1 VADVLRDP
9 DVRREI
15 DGAASPQLAH
25 SALEQLLEQDP
36 GIGDELASNDTLL
49 RAVVAVAV
57 ASRSLTAAWLR
68 DRSLLDVLRDGTAL
82 RSARTLDDYVALTN
96 GLATDPDNAR
106 ALRRFKRRESL
117 RIAARD
123 LLSFADLPTVAREL
137 AALADACLRV
147 AVEEARPDVGF
158 AVIGMGKLG
167 GRELNYAS
175 DVDVL
180 FVHDGDV
187 AEAER
192 VARAVLQTMSAP
204 TSDGIVFR
212 TDADLRPEGRA
223 GAISRSVD
231 AYEAYWEHWAR
242 AWEFQA
248 LLKARAVT
256 GDAALGKEFVARA
269 EPYVYADVLDPDSVR
284 EIRGMKARSEELLRR
299 KGMHER
305 EVKRGWGGIR
315 DIEFS
320 VQLLQLVH
328 GRHDRSVRSPTTL
341 VALDELARGGY
352 VAAGDARR
360 LIEAYTW
367 LRTVEHRIQLVD
379 EQQAHTLPA
388 DPAQRTHLA
397 RVLGFRDRGGT
408 SALEAFDAAHHAQQT
423 AVRALHEKL
432 FFAPILDA
440 LAGTGPL
447 PPGALEER
455 LSAFGFRDVTQTH
468 QALQELTAGLTRRS
482 RVMQQ
487 LLPVIL
493 GWLSEAPDP
502 DLGLLQLRR
511 LTEGYT
517 RSATLARRFRE
528 TPVAAQRAC
537 YVLGASRVLGAAL
550 HRHPDYVDTLADDVA
565 LAEAATRDELVEEA
579 LGTLNWR
586 EDEAGRRAGLRRF
599 KRRQELHIGVRDVLH
614 LADVDT
620 TERELS
626 NLADAVIEAALRSLE
641 PDVPFAVLGLGRLG
655 GCEMSFASDVDL
667 VFAYDGTTAT
677 EFDRAER
684 VATRLVRAIGEATA
698 EGLAF
703 RVDTALR
710 PEGKSGPLARS
721 LDGYRVYYERW
732 AQVWEF
738 QALLR
743 ARFVAGDAD
752 VGERFLGMVAPLVYR
767 DPFPD
772 DAVREVRRM
781 KARIERERIPQGED
795 PKFHLKLGRGSLSDI
810 EFTVQLLQL
819 RHGAEFPEVRTPS
832 TLVALHE
839 LARLGLVDSADA
851 DHLAAAYSLCERA
864 RNSRFLLTGV
874 PGDSLPVDS
883 DEAAKLGRMLGFAH
897 RPQQALREE
906 YRRVT
911 RRSRAVVERLFYG
924 RG

>member
-9 DVRREI
+9 VVRQAIE
-15 DGAASPQLAH
+15 GSASPQLAQ
-25 SALEQLLEQDP
+25 SALEQLVEMHP
-36 GIGDELASNDTLL
+36 AVGDELVSNETLL
-49 RAVVAVAV
+49 RAVVAIAV
-57 ASRSLTAAWLR
+57 ASRSLTAALLR
-68 DRSLLDVLRDGTAL
+68 DQSLLDVLHDGDGL
-82 RSARTLDDYVALTN
+82 RTERTLDDYVTLTN
-96 GLATDPDNAR
+96 GLAAGPDNAR
-106 ALRRFKRRESL
+106 GLRRFKRRETV

-123 LLSFADLPTVAREL
+123 LLAVADLPTVAREL

-147 AVEEARPDVGF
+147 AVDEARPGIAF

-231 AYEAYWEHWAR
+231 AYEAYWDHWAR

-248 LLKARAVT
+248 LLKARAAA
-256 GDAALGKEFVARA
+256 GDPALGKDFVARA
-269 EPYVYADVLDPDSVR
+269 EPYVFADALDPDSVR
-284 EIRGMKARSEELLRR
+284 EIRGMKARSEDILRR
-299 KGMHER
+299 KGTHER

-341 VALDELARGGY
+341 EALDELARGGY
-352 VAAGDARR
+352 VAASDARR
-360 LIEAYTW
+360 LTEAYTW

-379 EQQAHTLPA
+379 EQQTHTLPSDA
-388 DPAQRTHLA
+388 AQRTQLA

-440 LAGTGPL
+440 LAGAGPL

-455 LSAFGFRDVTQTH
+455 LSAFGFRDVEQTH
-468 QALQELTAGLTRRS
+468 HALQELTAGLTRRS

-528 TPVAAQRAC
+528 TPVAAQRTC
-537 YVLGASRVLGAAL
+537 YVLGSSRVLGLAL
-550 HRHPDYVDTLADDVA
+550 HRHPDYVDTLADDAA
-565 LAEAATRDELVEEA
+565 LAEEATRNELVEEA

-586 EDEAGRRAGLRRF
+586 EDDAGRRAGLRRF

-614 LADVDT
+614 LTDVET

-626 NLADAVIEAALRSLE
+626 DLADACIEAALHSLE
-641 PDVPFAVLGLGRLG
+641 PDLPFAVLGLGRLG
-655 GCEMSFASDVDL
+655 GREMSFASDVDL
-667 VFAYDGTTAT
+667 VFAYDGTTAAD
-677 EFDRAER
+677 FDRAER
-684 VATRLVRAIGEATA
+684 VATKLVRVVGEATA

-710 PEGKSGPLARS
+710 PEGKAGPLARS
-721 LDGYRVYYERW
+721 LDAHRAYYERW

-743 ARFVAGDAD
+743 ARFVAGDAG
-752 VGERFLGMVAPLVYR
+752 VAERFLGIVTPLVYR
-767 DPFPD
+767 EPFPD

-795 PKFHLKLGRGSLSDI
+795 PQFHLKLGRGSLSDV

-819 RHGAEFPEVRTPS
+819 RHGAAFSELRTPS
-832 TLVALHE
+832 TLGALHE
-839 LARLGLVDSADA
+839 LARLGIIESTDA
-851 DHLAAAYSLCERA
+851 DHLAAAYRLCERA

-883 DEAAKLGRMLGFAH
+883 DEAAKLGRLLGFTH

-924 RG
+924 RE

>member
-1 VADVLRDP
+1 VADALREP
-9 DVRREI
+9 VVRRAI
-15 DGAASPQLAH
+15 DSSASPPLAQR
-25 SALEQLLEQDP
+25 ALEQLVEQAP
-36 GIGDELASNDTLL
+36 SLAGELASNETLL
-49 RAVVAVAV
+49 HAVVAIAD
-57 ASRSLTAAWLR
+57 ASRSLTAALLR
-68 DRSLLDVLRDGTAL
+68 DDTMLEVLRDGDAL
-82 RSARTLDDYVALTN
+82 RTERTSDDYAAYAN
-96 GLATDPDNAR
+96 GLSADADGAR
-106 ALRRFKRRESL
+106 ALRHFKRRETV

-123 LLSFADLPTVAREL
+123 LLALADLPTVAREL
-137 AALADACLRV
+137 AALADTCLRV
-147 AVEEARPDVGF
+147 AVEAARPEVGF
-158 AVIGMGKLG
+158 AVVGMGKLG

-175 DVDVL
+175 DVDVM
-180 FVHDGDV
+180 FVHDGDL

-192 VARAVLQTMSAP
+192 VARVVLQTMSAP

-223 GAISRSVD
+223 GAISRTVD
-231 AYEAYWEHWAR
+231 AYEAYWQHWAR

-248 LLKARAVT
+248 LLKARAVA

-269 EPYVYADVLDPDSVR
+269 EPFVFTDVLDPDSVR
-284 EIRGMKARSEELLRR
+284 EIRAMKARSEDLLRR
-299 KGMHER
+299 KGTQER

-328 GRHDRSVRSPTTL
+328 GRHDRTVRSPTTL
-341 VALDELARGGY
+341 DALDELARGGY
-352 VAAGDARR
+352 VATGDARR
-360 LIEAYTW
+360 LADAYRW

-379 EQQAHTLPA
+379 EQQAHTLPS
-388 DPAQRTHLA
+388 DPASRTQLA

-408 SALEAFDAAHHAQQT
+408 SALDAFDAAHHAQQS

-440 LAGTGPL
+440 LAGAGAL
-447 PPGALEER
+447 PPGAVEER
-455 LSAFGFRDVTQTH
+455 LSAFGFRDVEQTR

-517 RSATLARRFRE
+517 RSATLARRFRD
-528 TPVAAQRAC
+528 TPVAAQRLC
-537 YVLGASRVLGAAL
+537 HVLGASRVLGLAL
-550 HRHPDYVDTLADDVA
+550 HRNPEYVDTLADDAA
-565 LAEAATRDELVEEA
+565 LSEEATRAELVEEA

-586 EDEAGRRAGLRRF
+586 EDDAARRAGLRRF

-614 LADVDT
+614 LADVET
-620 TERELS
+620 TEQELS
-626 NLADAVIEAALRSLE
+626 DLADACIEAALRSLE
-641 PDVPFAVLGLGRLG
+641 PELPFAVLGLGRLG
-655 GCEMSFASDVDL
+655 GREMSFASDVDL
-667 VFAYDGTTAT
+667 LFVYDGTSVAD
-677 EFDRAER
+677 FDRAER
-684 VATRLVRAIGEATA
+684 VATKLVRVVGEATA

-710 PEGKSGPLARS
+710 PEGKAGPLARS
-721 LDGYRVYYERW
+721 LDGYRAYYERW
-732 AQVWEF
+732 AQTWEF

-743 ARFVAGDAD
+743 ARFVAGDAAL
-752 VGERFLGMVAPLVYR
+752 GARFLELVVPFVFR

-781 KARIERERIPQGED
+781 KARIERERIPHGED
-795 PKFHLKLGRGSLSDI
+795 PQFHLKLGRGSLSDI
-810 EFTVQLLQL
+810 EFTVQLQQL
-819 RHGAEFPEVRTPS
+819 RHGAAFPELRTPS
-832 TLVALHE
+832 TMGALHQ
-839 LARLGLVDSADA
+839 LARLGLVDGADA
-851 DHLAAAYSLCERA
+851 DHLAAAYRLCERA
-864 RNSRFLLTGV
+864 RGSRFLLTGT
-874 PGDSLPVDS
+874 PGDSLPRDS
-883 DEAAKLGRMLGFAH
+883 DEATKLGRLLGFTH

-924 RG
+924 RE